1 MDFIKIKLLEY
12 GMAFIIAPLA
22 VLFMQYLK
30 KYSAWVEKQAAWT
43 KRAFVTVTV
52 MVFVVLGQVTGVD
65 FGVTTDTESLD
76 FLANVDLTA
85 VKTILGAAVA
95 FLIHALKK
103 AGQEHK
109 AGK

>member
-1 MDFIKIKLLEY
+1 MDALKIKLMEY

-65 FGVTTDTESLD
+65 FGITTETDSLD
-76 FLANVDLTA
+76 FLANIDLTA
-85 VKTILGAAVA
+85 IKTILGAATA
-95 FLIHALKK
+95 LLIHALKK
-103 AGQEHK
+103 AREVHK
-109 AGK
+109 AGE